1 MGMGCLSLVRA
12 RKRHGRRGLELVEFA
27 LIVPLLMLILMGL
40 LEYGWLFMKQ
50 HEIGRAARGGVRKAV
65 LPFTTNDEVLAA
77 VSDVMT
83 IHGMA
88 ESGYTVTL
96 APSDVTVPYPSDI
109 VTVDVSVPYENITLM
124 GLPFVPVPTNL
135 HSSASM
141 AKEGP

>member
-1 MGMGCLSLVRA
+1 
-12 RKRHGRRGLELVEFA
+12 
-27 LIVPLLMLILMGL
+27 MLILMGL

-65 LPFTTNDEVLAA
+65 LPFTTNDEVLAT

-109 VTVDVSVPYENITLM
+109 VTVAVSVPYENITLM

>member
-1 MGMGCLSLVRA
+1 MRA
-12 RKRHGRRGLELVEFA
+12 RKRDGRRGLELVEFA

-40 LEYGWLFMKQ
+40 LEYSWLFMKQ

-83 IHGMA
+83 VHGMA

-96 APSDVTVPYPSDI
+96 TPSDVTLPFPSDI
-109 VTVDVSVPYENITLM
+109 VTVGVSVPYENITLM